1 MNKSSLIVVFIFLNG
16 IFLFAQEDIID
27 ISKEWELTRESRY
40 FFDTPQFENQ
50 LNYYPSFSFQPTY
63 KFKWNEG
70 YENFIFSIYFNL
82 DRDKNRTYWDLREM
96 YYQKANNNWE
106 LNIGFKK
113 VFWGVTE
120 SCHLVDIVNQTDA
133 LKSFDGEEKLGQPM
147 VQFSWF
153 LSGLG
158 SLDLFYLPYH
168 RKRGFPGEKGRFR
181 FNNVLDSDDIEYESE
196 KGEFNT
202 DFAARWKHYFGAFD
216 IGLSY
221 FNGNGREPYFKFDEK
236 NNIQA
241 YYPIIDQYGIDLQ
254 ITAGAILLKFES
266 IYRTAKEQQFLAMDA
281 GFEFTFSNVDN
292 NGLDVGVL
300 AEYLYDERG
309 DWALSGLQD
318 DIFYG
323 SRLAFNDSQD
333 TSIIAGGIHD
343 FQTSSNLF
351 TIEASRRFKNNM
363 FVSLEGRIFS
373 GVSDKELFLLFF
385 KQDSYFRISVSKYY

>member
-1 MNKSSLIVVFIFLNG
+1 MNKSSLTITFIFFYVN
-16 IFLFAQEDIID
+16 FLLAQGEVID
-27 ISKEWELTRESRY
+27 ISKEWELSRESRY

-50 LNYYPSFSFQPTY
+50 LNYYPSFGIQPTY

-70 YENFIFSIYFNL
+70 YENFIFSIYFNF

-96 YYQKANNNWE
+96 YYQKTKNNWE

-113 VFWGVTE
+113 VFWGVTK

-147 VQFSWF
+147 VQFSWV
-153 LSGLG
+153 LSRFG
-158 SLDLFYLPYH
+158 SIDIFYLPYH

-181 FNNVLDSDDIEYESE
+181 FNNIIDSDDIKYESG

-202 DFAARWKHYFGAFD
+202 DFAARWNHYFGAFG

-236 NNIQA
+236 NITQA
-241 YYPIIDQYGIDLQ
+241 YYPLINQYGIDLQ
-254 ITAGAILLKFES
+254 ITAGALLLKFES
-266 IYRTAKEQQFLAMDA
+266 IYRTAKEQQFLAMNG

-292 NGLDVGVL
+292 NGLDLGVL

-309 DWALSGLQD
+309 DWAVSGLQD

-323 SRLAFNDSQD
+323 SKLAFNDSQN
-333 TSIIAGGIHD
+333 TSILAGGIYD
-343 FQTSSNLF
+343 FQTSTNLF
-351 TIEASRRFKNNM
+351 TMEASRRFKNNM
-363 FVSLEGRIFS
+363 LVSLEGRVFS

-385 KQDSYFRISVSKYY
+385 KQDSYFKISVSKYY